1 MRNLIVF
8 FVLLSCAVQAQ
19 KIQLFSQDS
28 IPIENASISD
38 LLDDEAVFTDDKG
51 MVDISI
57 FEEDQIL
64 QIQHVQFE
72 TLIAS
77 KRDILNQSIFYLFPA
92 SNTKLEEVEIPVNSR
107 TRESKYELIT
117 QSTSISQHKI
127 EQQGATTAADMLEN
141 TGQVLIQKSQF
152 GGGSPI
158 MRGFEASRVLL
169 VVDGVRMNNSIYRG
183 GHLQNSISIDPAMLA
198 GTEVIFGPNSL
209 IYGSDALGGVI
220 HFKTKDPKLQID
232 SNSVNTLG
240 GFLRY
245 HSVATGKVANVHV
258 NYANKKWGFIGSIT
272 RSEFSDLK
280 MGENRTHGYADFGK
294 IPFYVTQINGVDS
307 MVSNRDQNVHKNS
320 GYEQLDILTK
330 VLYRPKKGYQF
341 KLNIQQS
348 TSSNIPRFDK
358 LNEYKEGVL
367 RYSEW
372 DYGPQNRT
380 LIALSADID
389 KPKKL
394 FDFNTTIFAF
404 QKIEEDRI
412 SRDFKSTIR
421 ENQNEDVLVYSFN
434 SDFIKFL
441 DSSQTVKLNYGVEL
455 LWNDVTS
462 TAFTENIATKEI
474 GFMETRYPGGGS
486 NYQAAAAYSA
496 IQKRW
501 TNHLIKAGIR
511 YSVSEINA
519 SFDTNQVVNLLNLSD
534 VVLFNHS
541 LTGSV
546 GYVYHCKR
554 HKFYSSISSAYKS
567 PNIDDFG
574 KIFEKKGNLTIPN
587 PDLKSETAVS
597 GEIGTAYSGSRV
609 KYDFAL
615 FYTRVFNI
623 MLKDT
628 VSLLN
633 QSGIVV
639 DGETLDLVSNINNG
653 ISDIFGGFVS
663 VKINIIRNLNIAST
677 ATITKARF
685 LASGEAVPHIPPF
698 YGRSSVN
705 YTMGKIKVS
714 LYAKYNGLKKWS
726 ESSNLTDNIDEGII
740 NVGTPSWYTMN
751 VSVFTF
757 PLKNMRIQ
765 LGIEN
770 ILDRHYKTFA
780 SGISSPGRN
789 IMASVYFT
797 Y

>member
-38 LLDDEAVFTDDKG
+38 LLDDEAVFTDKEG
-51 MVDISI
+51 KSDISI

-72 TLIAS
+72 TLVAS
-77 KRDILNQSIFYLFPA
+77 KRDIVSQSTFYLFQA
-92 SNTKLEEVEIPVNSR
+92 SNTKIKEVEIPINPR

-127 EQQGATTAADMLEN
+127 EQQGATTSADMLEN

-169 VVDGVRMNNSIYRG
+169 VVDGVRMNNAVYRG
-183 GHLQNSISIDPAMLA
+183 GHLQNAISIDPAMLA

-220 HFKTKDPKLQID
+220 HFKTKDPKLKTD
-232 SNSVNTLG
+232 SNSVNSLG

-245 HSVATGKVANVHV
+245 HSVSTGKVANMHV
-258 NYANKKWGFIGSIT
+258 NYANKKWGFISSLT
-272 RSEFSDLK
+272 RSEFGDLK
-280 MGENRTHGYADFGK
+280 MGKIRTHGYADFGK
-294 IPFYVTQINGVDS
+294 IPFYAIQINGVDS
-307 MVSNRDQNVHKNS
+307 MVANTDQNIHKNS
-320 GYEQLDILTK
+320 GYAQLDMLAK
-330 VLYRPKKGYQF
+330 VLYKPKEGYKY
-341 KLNIQQS
+341 KLNLQQS

-358 LNEYKEGVL
+358 LNEYKAGVL
-367 RYSEW
+367 RYGEW
-372 DYGPQNRT
+372 NYGPQNRT
-380 LIALSADID
+380 LISLSAEIE
-389 KPKKL
+389 KPTKL
-394 FDFNTTIFAF
+394 FDVNNSILAF
-404 QKIEEDRI
+404 QKIEEDRM

-421 ENQNEDVLVYSFN
+421 ENQEEDILVYSLN

-441 DSSQTVKLNYGVEL
+441 DSAKTVKFNYGVEL

-462 TAFTENIATKEI
+462 TAFTTNMDTEAP
-474 GFMETRYPGGGS
+474 GFLETRYPGAGS
-486 NYQAAAAYSA
+486 DYKAAAAYSA

-501 TNHLIKAGIR
+501 TNHLIKAGVR
-511 YSVSEINA
+511 YSASEINA
-519 SFDTNQVVNLLNLSD
+519 TFDTNQVVNLLDLSD
-534 VVLFNHS
+534 VVLFNQS
-541 LTGSV
+541 VTGSI
-546 GYVYHCKR
+546 GYVYHYKN
-554 HKFYSSISSAYKS
+554 HKYYSSVSSAFKS

-574 KIFEKKGNLTIPN
+574 KIFEKKGDLTIPN
-587 PDLKSETAVS
+587 PGLKSETAVS
-597 GEIGTAYSGSRV
+597 GELGTAYSGSRV
-609 KYDFAL
+609 KYDIAL
-615 FYTRVFNI
+615 FYTRVYNM

-628 VSLLN
+628 VSLGG
-633 QSGIVV
+633 QTDIDV
-639 DGETLDLVSNINNG
+639 DGETLDLVSNINSG
-653 ISDIFGGFVS
+653 TADIFGGFIS
-663 VKINIIRNLNIAST
+663 VKVNVIRNLNVSST
-677 ATITKARF
+677 ATVTKARF
-685 LASGEAVPHIPPF
+685 LNSSEAVPHIPPF

-714 LYAKYNGLKKWS
+714 IYAKYNGLKKWS
-726 ESSNLTDNIDEGII
+726 ESSKLTDNIDEGILD
-740 NVGTPSWYTMN
+740 VGTPSWYTMN
-751 VSVFTF
+751 ASVFTF
-757 PLKNMRIQ
+757 PMKNMRIQ
-765 LGIEN
+765 VGIEN
-770 ILDRHYKTFA
+770 ILDVHYKTFA
-780 SGISSPGRN
+780 SGISGAGRN